1 MKQKTNKSHVWLLK
15 SVNLKRIKAV
25 RLDFFSENMMKTKF
39 WDKLKNFWARM
50 RKLRKSPRICKKVC
64 ITRKREKTNL
74 FSSYRF
80 FNSKNYLYTN
90 YLKRTSK
97 TWKQT
102 DFLTVPKIS
111 LALFLTIMSL
121 KAKHSY
127 ARTSQALVLALLQSL
142 NKLSRAESWNREL
155 IFLSCQMQVMNQ

>member
-1 MKQKTNKSHVWLLK
+1 MKQKTNKSHAWLLK

-50 RKLRKSPRICKKVC
+50 RKLRKSLRICKKVC

-80 FNSKNYLYTN
+80 FNSKNYLYMN

-111 LALFLTIMSL
+111 LVLFLTIMNL
-121 KAKHSY
+121 KAKHSFV
-127 ARTSQALVLALLQSL
+127 RTSQALVLALLQSL
-142 NKLSRAESWNREL
+142 IKLSRAES
-155 IFLSCQMQVMNQ
+155 